1 MEQVRMLA
9 EQAKRASEILGTL
22 NEEQKNAA
30 LEKMA
35 QALLE
40 HTQEILAANAQD
52 LEAARQKGTSQAML
66 DRLAL
71 TEERIAGMAE
81 GIRKVIALPDP
92 IGEVLEEWT
101 AQSGIRIE
109 KRRVP
114 FGVVGIIYEARPN
127 VTSDAA
133 ALCIKTGNAAL
144 LKGGSDALGSNLAIA
159 GVLQDALR
167 AAGLPGEAIGML
179 ADPSREA
186 ANEMMR
192 MNGLVDVL
200 IPRGGAG
207 LIASVVKNAT
217 VPVIETG
224 VGNCH
229 VYVDESADLQ
239 MAERITI
246 NAKTSRPSVCNAI
259 ENLLVHEGVA
269 DVFLPKIFAALK
281 EKGVE
286 IRGDEFCQR
295 YGALPASEED
305 YSTEFLDYIIAIKVV
320 KDVQEAVRH
329 INRYGTRHSECI
341 VTNDPANA
349 DYFTGHVDA
358 AAVYVNASTRFTDG
372 EEFGFGAEIGISTQK
387 LHARGPMG
395 PRELTSYKYIVRGAG
410 QIR

>member
-1 MEQVRMLA
+1 MSQVRMLA
-9 EQAKRASEILGTL
+9 EQAKRASETLGILR
-22 NEEQKNAA
+22 EEQKNAA

-35 QALLE
+35 QALLS

-71 TEERIAGMAE
+71 TAERIAGMAE
-81 GIRKVIALPDP
+81 GIRKVIVLPDP
-92 IGEVLEEWT
+92 VGEVLEEWT
-101 AQSGIRIE
+101 AQSGITIE
-109 KRRVP
+109 KRSVP

-159 GVLQDALR
+159 GALKEALA
-167 AAGLPGEAIGML
+167 AAGLPGEAIGMI

-192 MNGLVDVL
+192 MNDLVDVL

-207 LIASVVKNAT
+207 LIA
-217 VPVIETG
+217 TG

-239 MAERITI
+239 MAERIVV

-259 ENLLVHEGVA
+259 ENLLVHESIA
-269 DVFLPKIFAALK
+269 DAFLPRIFAALK

-286 IRGDEFCQR
+286 IRGDALCQR
-295 YGALPASEED
+295 YGAFPASEED
-305 YSTEFLDYIIAIKVV
+305 YSTEFLDYIIAVRVV
-320 KDVQEAVRH
+320 QDVQEAAQH

-341 VTNDPANA
+341 VTSDTANA

-395 PRELTSYKYIVRGAG
+395 PRELTSYKYIVRGTG

>member
-159 GVLQDALR
+159 GVLGEALA
-167 AAGLPGEAIGML
+167 AAGLPRGAVGMIG
-179 ADPSREA
+179 DPSREA

-269 DVFLPKIFAALK
+269 DVFLPKIFAALR

-305 YSTEFLDYIIAIKVV
+305 YSTEFLDYIIAVKVV

-395 PRELTSYKYIVRGAG
+395 PRELTSYKYIVKGTG

>member
-1 MEQVRMLA
+1 MSQVRMLA
-9 EQAKRASEILGTL
+9 EQAKRASETLGILR
-22 NEEQKNAA
+22 EEQKNAA

-35 QALLE
+35 QALLS

-71 TEERIAGMAE
+71 TPERIAGMAE

-92 IGEVLEEWT
+92 VGEVLEEWT
-101 AQSGIRIE
+101 AQSGITIE
-109 KRRVP
+109 KRSVP

-159 GVLQDALR
+159 GALKEALA
-167 AAGLPGEAIGML
+167 AAGLPGEAIGMI

-192 MNGLVDVL
+192 MNDLVDVL

-207 LIASVVKNAT
+207 LIATVVKNAT

-239 MAERITI
+239 MAERIVV

-259 ENLLVHEGVA
+259 ENLLVHESIA
-269 DVFLPKIFAALK
+269 DAFLQFYKDLTGTQLRVSFRYSEEPAAQHIHFL
-281 EKGVE
+281 
-286 IRGDEFCQR
+286 ICFCQFS
-295 YGALPASEED
+295 YTHATPKL
-305 YSTEFLDYIIAIKVV
+305 
-320 KDVQEAVRH
+320 
-329 INRYGTRHSECI
+329 YGTGKQFPLMLHI
-341 VTNDPANA
+341 T
-349 DYFTGHVDA
+349 
-358 AAVYVNASTRFTDG
+358 
-372 EEFGFGAEIGISTQK
+372 FGGTEHFCQ
-387 LHARGPMG
+387 
-395 PRELTSYKYIVRGAG
+395 
-410 QIR
+410 QIITLR

>member
-9 EQAKRASEILGTL
+9 EQAKRASEILAVL

-35 QALLE
+35 QALLD
-40 HTQEILAANAQD
+40 HAQEILAANAQD
-52 LEAARQKGTSQAML
+52 LEAARQRGTSQAML

-71 TEERIAGMAE
+71 TPERIAGMAE

-92 IGEVLEEWT
+92 VGEVLEEWT
-101 AQSGIRIE
+101 AQSGIQIQ

-159 GVLQDALR
+159 GVLGEALV
-167 AAGLPGEAIGML
+167 AAGLPREAIGMID
-179 ADPSREA
+179 DPSREA
-186 ANEMMR
+186 ASEMMR
-192 MNGLVDVL
+192 MNDLVDVL

-207 LIASVVKNAT
+207 LIAAVVKNAT

-239 MAERITI
+239 MAERIVI

-259 ENLLVHEGVA
+259 ENLLVHEGIA
-269 DVFLPKIFAALK
+269 DVFLPRIFAALK

-286 IRGDEFCQR
+286 IRGDALCQR

-305 YSTEFLDYIIAIKVV
+305 YRTEFLDYIIAVKVV
-320 KDVQEAVRH
+320 RDVKQAVRH
-329 INRYGTRHSECI
+329 INDYGTKHSECI
-341 VTNDPANA
+341 VTSDMASA

-395 PRELTSYKYIVRGAG
+395 PRELTSYKYIVKGTG

>member
-1 MEQVRMLA
+1 MSQVRMLA
-9 EQAKRASEILGTL
+9 EQAKRASETLGILR
-22 NEEQKNAA
+22 EEQKNAA

-35 QALLE
+35 QALLS

-71 TEERIAGMAE
+71 TAERIAGMAE
-81 GIRKVIALPDP
+81 GIRKVIVLPDP
-92 IGEVLEEWT
+92 VGEVLEEWT
-101 AQSGIRIE
+101 AQSGITIE
-109 KRRVP
+109 KRSVP

-144 LKGGSDALGSNLAIA
+144 KGGSDALGSNLAIA
-159 GVLQDALR
+159 GALKEALA
-167 AAGLPGEAIGML
+167 AAGLPGEAIGMI

-192 MNGLVDVL
+192 MNDLVDVL

-207 LIASVVKNAT
+207 LIATVVKNAT

-239 MAERITI
+239 MAERIVV

-259 ENLLVHEGVA
+259 ENLLVHESIA
-269 DVFLPKIFAALK
+269 DAFLPRIFAALK

-286 IRGDEFCQR
+286 IRGDALCQR
-295 YGALPASEED
+295 YGAFPASEED
-305 YSTEFLDYIIAIKVV
+305 YSTEFLDYIIAVRVV
-320 KDVQEAVRH
+320 QDVQEAAQH

-341 VTNDPANA
+341 VTSDTANA

-395 PRELTSYKYIVRGAG
+395 PRELTSYKYIVRGTG

>member
-1 MEQVRMLA
+1 MEQVRKLA
-9 EQAKRASEILGTL
+9 EQAKRASEILGIL
-22 NEEQKNAA
+22 KEEQKNAA

-35 QALLE
+35 QALLD

-52 LEAARQKGTSQAML
+52 LEAARQRGTSQAML

-71 TEERIAGMAE
+71 TPERIAGMAE

-92 IGEVLEEWT
+92 VGEVLEEWT

-159 GVLQDALR
+159 GVLKEALA
-167 AAGLPGEAIGML
+167 AAGLPSGAIGMI

-186 ANEMMR
+186 ANEIMR
-192 MNGLVDVL
+192 MNDLVDVL

-207 LIASVVKNAT
+207 LIAAVVKNAT

-239 MAERITI
+239 MAERIII

-259 ENLLVHEGVA
+259 ENLLVHKGIA
-269 DVFLPKIFAALK
+269 DAFLPRIFAALK

-286 IRGDEFCQR
+286 IRGDAICQR

-305 YSTEFLDYIIAIKVV
+305 YRTEFLDYIIAVKVV
-320 KDVQEAVRH
+320 RDVKQAVRH
-329 INRYGTRHSECI
+329 INDYGTKHSECI
-341 VTNDPANA
+341 VTSDMASA
-349 DYFTGHVDA
+349 DYFTEHVDA

-395 PRELTSYKYIVRGAG
+395 PRELTSYKYIVKGTG

>member
-159 GVLQDALR
+159 GVLGEALA
-167 AAGLPGEAIGML
+167 AAGLPRGAVGMIG
-179 ADPSREA
+179 DPSREA

-192 MNGLVDVL
+192 MNDLVDVL

-207 LIASVVKNAT
+207 LIAAVVKNAT

-239 MAERITI
+239 MAERIVI

-269 DVFLPKIFAALK
+269 DVFLPKIFAALR

-305 YSTEFLDYIIAIKVV
+305 YSTEFLDYLIAVKVV

>member
-1 MEQVRMLA
+1 MSQVRMLA
-9 EQAKRASEILGTL
+9 EQAKRASETLGILR
-22 NEEQKNAA
+22 EEQKNAA

-35 QALLE
+35 QALLS

-71 TEERIAGMAE
+71 TPERIAGMAE

-92 IGEVLEEWT
+92 VGEVLEEWT
-101 AQSGIRIE
+101 AQSGITIE
-109 KRRVP
+109 KRSVP

-159 GVLQDALR
+159 GALKEALV
-167 AAGLPGEAIGML
+167 AAGLPGEAIGMI

-192 MNGLVDVL
+192 MNDLVDVL

-207 LIASVVKNAT
+207 LIATVVKNAT

-239 MAERITI
+239 MAERIVV

-259 ENLLVHEGVA
+259 ENLLVHESIA
-269 DVFLPKIFAALK
+269 DAFLPRIFAALK

-286 IRGDEFCQR
+286 IRGDALCQR
-295 YGALPASEED
+295 YGAFPASEED
-305 YSTEFLDYIIAIKVV
+305 YSTEFLDYIIAVRVV
-320 KDVQEAVRH
+320 QDVQEAAQH

-341 VTNDPANA
+341 VTSDTANA

-395 PRELTSYKYIVRGAG
+395 PRELTSYKYIVRGTG

>member
-40 HTQEILAANAQD
+40 HTQQILAANAQD
-52 LEAARQKGTSQAML
+52 LEATRQKGTSQAML

-159 GVLQDALR
+159 GVLKDALR
-167 AAGLPGEAIGML
+167 AAGLPGEAIGMI

-259 ENLLVHEGVA
+259 ENLLVHEGIA
-269 DVFLPKIFAALK
+269 DVFLPKMFAALK

>member
-159 GVLQDALR
+159 GVLKDALR
-167 AAGLPGEAIGML
+167 AAGLPGEAIGMI

-269 DVFLPKIFAALK
+269 DVFLPKIFAALR

-305 YSTEFLDYIIAIKVV
+305 YSTEFLDYIIAVKVV